1 MKTGREGLAFMAK
14 RKWDVVDSVVYTQRN
29 YKQVWMVEKII
40 HFELA
45 TASSQYA
52 IAKTQSPDKSRKVC
66 AYPLTSQCF
75 FYRGCFEIAWW
86 QQCHRH

>member
-1 MKTGREGLAFMAK
+1 MKTGREGLAFMTK

-52 IAKTQSPDKSRKVC
+52 IESPDKSRKVC